1 MPSSSLVVQ
10 DILEETTE
18 YAELVLHEGAIKGL
32 FANQREDLKKNV
44 ALANQAWGV
53 SGSAKRACAQLL
65 SEIKQNTPKG
75 NWTALIKS
83 GNLNFSE
90 SVTKD
95 LVAAHD
101 GFLADSSIPDR
112 FLSNISA
119 RTLGMIG
126 RCNDN
131 AKKMLLMEQI
141 IAVDG
146 IGFPESE
153 AKKILKPAVKINRT
167 KAGKKAK
174 KGLDANATKEETIT
188 YYTKVIDGMQADLD
202 RRADMFKKLTIANQ
216 DKAAEIGKLKEQI
229 RLLKAN
235 A

>member
-1 MPSSSLVVQ
+1 
-10 DILEETTE
+10 
-18 YAELVLHEGAIKGL
+18 
-32 FANQREDLKKNV
+32 
-44 ALANQAWGV
+44 
-53 SGSAKRACAQLL
+53 
-65 SEIKQNTPKG
+65 
-75 NWTALIKS
+75 
-83 GNLNFSE
+83 
-90 SVTKD
+90 
-95 LVAAHD
+95 
-101 GFLADSSIPDR
+101 
-112 FLSNISA
+112 
-119 RTLGMIG
+119 
-126 RCNDN
+126 
-131 AKKMLLMEQI
+131 MEQI

-202 RRADMFKKLTIANQ
+202 RIADMFKKLTIDNQ